1 MVLSG
6 IKYIE
11 NKNDWQ
17 QEFTQLCVHL
27 LSCIQGIITVGIA
40 DLSQWESLNY
50 YLSDGH
56 AEKRF

>member
-40 DLSQWESLNY
+40 ELSQWESSPTEIN
-50 YLSDGH
+50 
-56 AEKRF
+56 AP